1 MICKVLFF
9 VCFYCLSHLCVEDPL
24 VCTDDVLVTEE
35 QVEVLEGLCQEEG
48 LLHIVL
54 DSPNLE
60 NGDLDQNPD
69 FFREMV
75 KQTKI
80 TWQVLRWRKKLN
92 FTFQIW

>member
-1 MICKVLFF
+1 MTCNVLFF
-9 VCFYCLSHLCVEDPL
+9 LRKKERYCLYHLCVEDPL

-48 LLHIVL
+48 LLHIVV

-69 FFREMV
+69 FYREMV

-80 TWQVLRWRKKLN
+80 TWHQCCIEKQN
-92 FTFQIW
+92 FTFL

>member
-1 MICKVLFF
+1 M
-9 VCFYCLSHLCVEDPL
+9 
-24 VCTDDVLVTEE
+24 LVTEE

-69 FFREMV
+69 LYREMV